1 MHICICRTDPLFYI
15 PKTNITLNQ
24 LYANKIK
31 KKKRFPNFGIQGNV
45 EIETSRTTLRN
56 IDSWVPLIKT
66 KSKGLRWGLGIS
78 RKGIWSSDSDA
89 PPL

>member
-1 MHICICRTDPLFYI
+1 MPIKF
-15 PKTNITLNQ
+15 
-24 LYANKIK
+24 K
-31 KKKRFPNFGIQGNV
+31 KKWFPNAGIQGSV
-45 EIETSRTTLRN
+45 ELEASESALRN